1 MDNHENEEQLSET
14 ESMPAEEQAVEESQE
29 SEMTAPEVGEEI
41 QPTAEVEES
50 LETEMVEEVLP
61 PEADET
67 PEMAAPEAEETPQAE
82 VVEEESSPEME
93 QDLTEDNSGEG
104 ETSSEVEEEDLKPE
118 LEEIDEP
125 QDALQEEV
133 LPDPYASATV
143 LEEPAKEPD
152 DDRAWYVVH
161 CYSGNEDKVR
171 HNIMQRIESMSMD
184 DLIFDVVV
192 PTEDEVNIKNGERQ
206 TVEKKVFPG
215 YILVNMILTEE
226 SWYMVRNTPGVTGFV
241 GMGNDPT
248 ALQPEEVARI
258 LKRMESESPRINVTF
273 RPGERVRIVDGPFED
288 FYGKVAEI
296 DMERAIVRVMVN
308 FFGRETP
315 VELDFLQVEEA

>member
-61 PEADET
+61 PEAEET
-67 PEMAAPEAEETPQAE
+67 PEMAAPETEETPQAE